1 MLKDFYYMRWKAY
14 FKALEDQM
22 EAKSKPDIEKLG
34 NGKYK
39 GLSTDE
45 LFRLALEQDVTLD
58 FYAMEEPWTLQHN
71 PYSPIPE
78 GNPVDVAKE
87 VGGKFLR

>member
-1 MLKDFYYMRWKAY
+1 MRWSAY
-14 FKALEDQM
+14 FKALNDEM

-34 NGKYK
+34 SGKYK

-45 LFRLALEQDVTLD
+45 LFRLALEQEVKLD

-71 PYSPIPE
+71 VYTSAPE
-78 GNPVDVAKE
+78 GDVIVVAKDVCE
-87 VGGKFLR
+87 KYLYK